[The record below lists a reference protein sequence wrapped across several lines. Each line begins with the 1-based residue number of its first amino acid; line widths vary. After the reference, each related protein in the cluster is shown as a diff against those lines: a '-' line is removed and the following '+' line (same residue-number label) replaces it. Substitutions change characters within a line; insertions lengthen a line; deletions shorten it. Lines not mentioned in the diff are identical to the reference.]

1 VEIWRHRLQSFGA
14 AFVLAATLACAAC
27 VPAGAPLVATRLHPC
42 ASSEGPTDA
51 YCGGLEVYEDRA
63 AGTGRQIR
71 LAIVVLPSV
80 SSDVHADPLFFLAG
94 GPAAAAQMA
103 SLVQPMFRKV
113 QRTRDIV
120 LVDQR
125 GTGKSNGLNCRA
137 GGDRCATSPSP
148 TTASI
153 ET

>member
-1 VEIWRHRLQSFGA
+1 MLRFFVLPVEIRRHRLQSYGA
-14 AFVLAATLACAAC
+14 ALVLAAALACAAC
-27 VPAGAPLVATRLHPC
+27 VPAGAPLVSARLHPC
-42 ASSEGPTDA
+42 ASSEGPTDG

-63 AGTGRQIR
+63 AGTGRRIR

-94 GPAAAAQMA
+94 GPGQAAAQMA

-120 LVDQR
+120 
-125 GTGKSNGLNCRA
+125 
-137 GGDRCATSPSP
+137 
-148 TTASI
+148 
-153 ET
+153 